1 MQELIPRLLQPP
13 TLAGTF
19 PLWVWCLLF
28 SKKYT
33 MPISLNPKKTSSLL
47 ATFMRAGVPVL
58 LTGAPGVGKSS
69 IVELAA
75 ASDDM
80 DIILSHPVVADPTEA
95 KGLPWPSKDSET
107 ATFLPFGDL
116 AQAINATRPTV
127 WFLDDLGQA
136 SPAVQ
141 ASFMQLL
148 LARRV
153 NGHKLPDCVTF
164 VAATNRRSDRAG
176 VSGILTPVLSRF
188 GTVIEVEVSVDD
200 WTQWAL
206 GAGMPPELVAFM
218 RFRPNLLHVF
228 DPAKRQ
234 DMENFPCPRTWEY
247 VGKSLKMGLP
257 EDLEFAAIAGAVGE
271 GAAIE
276 FRAFLT
282 MVRSNMPSPDKI
294 ILDPD
299 SALIPERPDMLWAIC
314 TALAKVASENNCGRV
329 FRYAQRLHSAG
340 KSEFAT
346 LMVKDTTRLHPEV
359 AHTPD
364 WACLAVS
371 DLGKSFLG

>member
-1 MQELIPRLLQPP
+1 M
-13 TLAGTF
+13 T
-19 PLWVWCLLF
+19 
-28 SKKYT
+28 
-33 MPISLNPKKTSSLL
+33 ISINPKKAEKLL
-47 ATFMRAGVPVL
+47 SAYINARTPIL

-69 IVELAA
+69 IVEAA
-75 ASDDM
+75 AEAAGY
-80 DIILSHPVVADPTEA
+80 DIILSHPVVSDPTDA
-95 KGLPWPSKDSET
+95 KGLPWPDKDGET

-164 VAATNRRSDRAG
+164 VGATNRSRREG
-176 VSGILTPVLSRF
+176 VTGMLAPVLSRF
-188 GTVIEVEVSVDD
+188 GTVVEVVVSVDD

-206 GAGMPPELVAFM
+206 RADMPPELISFL
-218 RFRPNLLHVF
+218 RFRPDLLHVY
-228 DPAKRQ
+228 DGAKKAN
-234 DMENFPCPRTWEY
+234 DMENFPCPRTWEFA
-247 VGKSLKMGLP
+247 GRSLKMTLP
-257 EDLEFAAIAGAVGE
+257 EDLEFAAIAGAVSE

-282 MVRSNMPSPDKI
+282 MLRSNLPNPDRI

-299 SALIPERPDMLWAIC
+299 NAPIPTRPDMLWAVC
-314 TALAKVASENNCGRV
+314 TALAKKASDANCGRI
-329 FRYAQRLHSAG
+329 FRYAERLHADG
-340 KSEFAT
+340 KSEFGT
-346 LMVKDTTRLHPEV
+346 LMVKDISRLQPTVTE
-359 AHTPD
+359 TPD
-364 WACLAVS
+364 WARLAVS